1 MATTTLI
8 YIAVFLTVLLIMGKV
23 IGNYLA
29 RLIEGDL
36 PHWVTKQN
44 RLFGVAVVLNLPA
57 KQFSL

>member
-36 PHWVTKQN
+36 PRWVTKTEQVIW
-44 RLFGVAVVLNLPA
+44 RSCGFKPCT
-57 KQFSL
+57 